1 MELIEATT
9 HRAQI
14 ILAERSRRKVIG
26 SIRRECLDHMIVF
39 NAQHLR
45 RVLNAY
51 LVYYNETRTHLA
63 PAKDAPIPRAA
74 SPPDDGGYGTTL
86 PGSSQFT
93 LTTPLGGLHHRY
105 ERCTA

>member
-1 MELIEATT
+1 MELIEGTT

-63 PAKDAPIPRAA
+63 LAKDAPIPRAA
-74 SPPDDGGYGTTL
+74 SPPDEGDIIAV
-86 PGSSQFT
+86 PQ
-93 LTTPLGGLHHRY
+93 LGGLHHRY